1 MAKKHGEDKAWAFIG
16 IFLGIVGFI
25 IVLLARRDSKY
36 AMFYAKQGLVL
47 TIAFV
52 IVSIAGKIP
61 ILGVIIGKIGSLI
74 LFVLWII
81 GLVYSISGKMKNVPL
96 VGEFAKKFDV

>member
-1 MAKKHGEDKAWAFIG
+1 MAKKHGENKVWAFIG

-25 IVLLARRDSKY
+25 IVLLAKRDSKY

-52 IVSIAGKIP
+52 IVSFAGMIP
-61 ILGVIIGKIGSLI
+61 ILGVIIEGIGSLI
-74 LFVLWII
+74 FFVLWIV
-81 GLVYSISGKMKNVPL
+81 GLVYSLSGKMKDIPL
-96 VGEFAKKFDV
+96 VGEFAKKFDI